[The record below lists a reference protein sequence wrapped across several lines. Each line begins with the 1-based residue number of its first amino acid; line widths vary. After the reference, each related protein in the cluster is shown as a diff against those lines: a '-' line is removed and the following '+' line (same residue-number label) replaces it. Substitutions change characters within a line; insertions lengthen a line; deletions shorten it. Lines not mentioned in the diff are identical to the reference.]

1 MSQELRNIMIEKVR
15 TARLD
20 DTVQDIAVLMNK
32 HQIGCVI
39 IVDEEQPV
47 GIVTERDIMKRVVS
61 KGITPNNLKVT
72 DVMSKPLITASPCT
86 PAGDAAKVM
95 LKWNIKK
102 LPVAEKGRLVGVVTL
117 TDLLRV
123 EGVIE
128 TLNGNALS
136 GASKRLK
143 KTIEIYYDDG
153 MKQKTRKCPLMYK
166 DGMSMGC
173 QLERCM
179 WWAEDECAITK
190 LTKLQEFA
198 QLGEEKEVSVECNKF

>member
-1 MSQELRNIMIEKVR
+1 MIEKVR

-32 HQIGCVI
+32 YQIGCVI

-61 KGITPNNLKVT
+61 KGIAPKKLKVV

-86 PAGDAAKVM
+86 SAGDAAKVM

-102 LPVAEKGRLVGVVTL
+102 LPVAEDGRLVGVVTL

-123 EGVIE
+123 DGVIE

-136 GASKRLK
+136 GVSIRLK
-143 KTIEIYYDDG
+143 KTIEICYNDG
-153 MKQKTRKCPLMYK
+153 IKQKTRRCPLMYK
-166 DGMSMGC
+166 DGMSIGC

-190 LTKLQEFA
+190 IIRMQEFA
-198 QLGEEKEVSVECNKF
+198 QLGEEKEVSVEQ

>member
-1 MSQELRNIMIEKVR
+1 MIEKVR

-20 DTVQDIAVLMNK
+20 DTVKDIAVLMNK

-61 KGITPNNLKVT
+61 KGIAPKKLKAV

-86 PAGDAAKVM
+86 SAGDAAKVM

-102 LPVAEKGRLVGVVTL
+102 LPVADEGQLVGVVTL

-128 TLNGNALS
+128 TLNGNALN
-136 GASKRLK
+136 GASIRLK

-153 MKQKTRKCPLMYK
+153 IKQKTRRCPLLSK
-166 DGMSMGC
+166 EGMSFGC
-173 QLERCM
+173 QVERCM

-190 LTKLQEFA
+190 LARLQEFA
-198 QLGEEKEVSVECNKF
+198 QLSEDRKVSVACDKG